1 MHACLWGKYLNKL
14 EKLLSWSQISLNC
27 SITTTAYSV
36 TMTAMIYIVC
46 HGKQTLELLFSD
58 NFFSRYLKKMQN
70 ISVALSLSI
79 LHTYFFR
86 MIILWGEH
94 VYLVRSGGAQIT
106 WCTTFSWTF
115 CKEHGLSCTR
125 QSNLSSREYFWQG
138 KISVCKVLVLIEV
151 VPVKNDYFFDAKF
164 GLHDILS
171 FCIDAVLLEKIWRIY

>member
-1 MHACLWGKYLNKL
+1 MESNFIKL
-14 EKLLSWSQISLNC
+14 QYYNYSLLSYNNSHDIHSLPWEAN
-27 SITTTAYSV
+27 SGV
-36 TMTAMIYIVC
+36 TFL
-46 HGKQTLELLFSD
+46 GQ
-58 NFFSRYLKKMQN
+58 FFQPLSKKMQN

-125 QSNLSSREYFWQG
+125 HSNLSSREYFWQG

-151 VPVKNDYFFDAKF
+151 VPVKNDYFIYAKF